1 MTETQHNRID
11 RARGAML
18 GLAVGD
24 AIGTTVEF
32 KPRGTFTPLTDM
44 VGGGPFKLQPG
55 QWTDD
60 TSMALCLGHSLV
72 AKGFDLNNQMQR
84 YLNWHDNGYMSSTG
98 RCFDIG
104 STTHN
109 ALEHYRRSGQPESGS
124 ADPHSAGNGSI
135 MRLAPVP
142 IYYMDNPALAIDM
155 SQAQS
160 RTTHQAPE
168 CLQASALL
176 AGVLVNALHG
186 MSKID
191 MLTAMQQNHA
201 SFSGGLRDIA
211 NRQFM
216 RKTVDQ
222 IRGTGYV
229 VQSLEAALWCFWQT
243 DRFKDCVLQAA
254 NLGDDADT
262 TAAIAGQV
270 AGAFYGESGIPW
282 KWLAML
288 TMRHEIT
295 ELADQLAV
303 GGASRP

>member
-104 STTHN
+104 STTHTTPWN
-109 ALEHYRRSGQPESGS
+109 TTGA
-124 ADPHSAGNGSI
+124 A
-135 MRLAPVP
+135 
-142 IYYMDNPALAIDM
+142 DNPNPARQIPTALAMDP
-155 SQAQS
+155 SCVWHRFQS
-160 RTTHQAPE
+160 ITWTT
-168 CLQASALL
+168 
-176 AGVLVNALHG
+176 
-186 MSKID
+186 
-191 MLTAMQQNHA
+191 
-201 SFSGGLRDIA
+201 
-211 NRQFM
+211 
-216 RKTVDQ
+216 
-222 IRGTGYV
+222 
-229 VQSLEAALWCFWQT
+229 
-243 DRFKDCVLQAA
+243 
-254 NLGDDADT
+254 
-262 TAAIAGQV
+262 
-270 AGAFYGESGIPW
+270 
-282 KWLAML
+282 
-288 TMRHEIT
+288 RHWPST
-295 ELADQLAV
+295 
-303 GGASRP
+303 